1 MPGGFD
7 PHSRHFFFAF
17 LILVCGMGG
26 ILGVLKMISL
36 KIVKKKLK
44 LAREDN
50 NL

>member
-1 MPGGFD
+1 
-7 PHSRHFFFAF
+7 
-17 LILVCGMGG
+17 MGG